1 MGLKEYIQSMRG
13 SQYTLMLSAM
23 FASISVLGMYK
34 LFVKPEMD
42 RKRREEASVYADFV
56 FQTQQNNRSRLEE

>member
-1 MGLKEYIQSMRG
+1 MGLKELIQSMRG

-23 FASISVLGMYK
+23 FGTIGVMGMYK

-56 FQTQQNNRSRLEE
+56 FQAQQEHSRIEQ